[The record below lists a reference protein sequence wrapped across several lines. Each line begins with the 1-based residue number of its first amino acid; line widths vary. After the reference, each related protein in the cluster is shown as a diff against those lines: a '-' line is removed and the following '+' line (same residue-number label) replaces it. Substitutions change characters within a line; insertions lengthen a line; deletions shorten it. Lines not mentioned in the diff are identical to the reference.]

1 MNLIERSRPQNFKPL
16 IDKSIEKIAAW
27 AGVDTKK
34 IQSVLSLLSAQRY
47 SGFEYLYNAMR
58 KVKPLIFIEKVEI
71 RLTFGWSKHLFNNP
85 EQEHIY
91 VGETIYD
98 YDEADLE
105 SEQYAIVLED
115 YPKDAH
121 AALKQNTF
129 WGGSGAEVA
138 GVWTNREGVETI
150 YVASPKKFE
159 ILAVDAVDFIEKIIE
174 KSFKDS
180 PLTNIPASLA
190 NLLASLGEPDEEDED
205 DDDEEAE
212 ELLLGFD
219 DEDEEDED
227 KEDEEEDE
235 NSETLEED

>member
-1 MNLIERSRPQNFKPL
+1 MNLIERSRPQHFKPL

-58 KVKPLIFIEKVEI
+58 KVKPLIFIEKVET

-115 YPKDAH
+115 YPKAAH

-138 GVWTNREGVETI
+138 GVWTNRDGVETI

-159 ILAVDAVDFIEKIIE
+159 ILAEDAVDFIEKIIE

-180 PLTNIPASLA
+180 PLANIPASLA
-190 NLLASLGEPDEEDED
+190 NLLASLGEPDEEDEEEE
-205 DDDEEAE
+205 DDDEE
-212 ELLLGFD
+212 ELLIGFD
-219 DEDEEDED
+219 DEDEDED
-227 KEDEEEDE
+227 KEEEDE
-235 NSETLEED
+235 DENPETLEED